1 MLGARHTQARAA
13 LLAAVLLVQVQLA
26 AAESFQVL
34 APPGPL
40 SAPLGGTVELRCH
53 LSPALSAQD
62 MQVMWSR
69 PQLGQDVLVYRPDGS
84 EAQGVAYQGRA
95 ELLREEMPS
104 GSLALRL
111 RNLTLQDE
119 GRYLCDV
126 QSNGTLSSATL
137 ELRLTSSG
145 SDPLLRIGGYNGRQ
159 MNITCL
165 STGWYPKPQVL
176 WRSGRG
182 ERLALLEETKISKD
196 QGLFSVSSSV
206 VVTEHSDPTLVCTIR
221 SSSLGPEKVSA
232 ILISGEFF
240 PQVSSWKVG
249 LFLFL
254 SVCVCL
260 LFLLACYLRRGQRP
274 TSKASNLSAK
284 KATGLGL
291 EEAGGLTFRP
301 SGAPGFWVPYA
312 VAYLK
317 TQGCG
322 APSGLAVTC
331 AGAKVRLLGTLHF
344 ELFVSGWEPPR
355 GRLNLLKSEPSR
367 VGNHQVPLPCTILQS
382 AHHGRGQA
390 GLPGSA
396 PSSSVQAGRGLAAS
410 GLGQI
415 VTHGSAPGRSFLLRP
430 TSTWAAP
437 IPPGSMGADAWLGYP
452 RMKAYRERE
461 DVTLDPD
468 TAHPSLALAEDQR
481 RVTATR
487 TQRALASHPGRYD
500 IYACVLGAQGYG
512 SGTHYWDVE
521 VPGTGGW
528 ALGVTRASAGRNGW
542 FNFSPEQGTWAIQLS
557 VGQYRAVTAEWDP
570 LHPSQ
575 SPGRIRVCLDYEGGV
590 VGFYDADTM
599 ALIHAFTA
607 SFGGKV
613 HPFFWV
619 WSVGTSLRL
628 CHRGQ
633 GLQPAARLERS

>member
-13 LLAAVLLVQVQLA
+13 LLTAILLLEFQLA

-126 QSNGTLSSATL
+126 QSDTFFNHATL
-137 ELRLTSSG
+137 ELRLMRSG
-145 SDPLLRIGGYNGRQ
+145 SDPQLHIDAYENKGLSV
-159 MNITCL
+159 TCL
-165 STGWYPKPQVL
+165 SAGWYPEPSVHWKNSHGEIQSPGSARTQ
-176 WRSGRG
+176 RS
-182 ERLALLEETKISKD
+182 ED
-196 QGLFSVSSSV
+196 GLFSISSSIV
-206 VVTEHSDPTLVCTIR
+206 LTDHSDPELTCVIR
-221 SSSLGPEKVSA
+221 PGSPSPEKVSA
-232 ILISGEFF
+232 ILISD
-240 PQVSSWKVG
+240 V
-249 LFLFL
+249 FLRKG
-254 SVCVCL
+254 SVWPVLLYVILLICL
-260 LFLLACYLRRGQRP
+260 CL
-274 TSKASNLSAK
+274 
-284 KATGLGL
+284 
-291 EEAGGLTFRP
+291 
-301 SGAPGFWVPYA
+301 V
-312 VAYLK
+312 
-317 TQGCG
+317 
-322 APSGLAVTC
+322 
-331 AGAKVRLLGTLHF
+331 
-344 ELFVSGWEPPR
+344 
-355 GRLNLLKSEPSR
+355 
-367 VGNHQVPLPCTILQS
+367 
-382 AHHGRGQA
+382 
-390 GLPGSA
+390 
-396 PSSSVQAGRGLAAS
+396 GLAAS
-410 GLGQI
+410 LMWRIRREKGDMNATLRDRR
-415 VTHGSAPGRSFLLRP
+415 GRPSWKEAFLR
-430 TSTWAAP
+430 AAN
-437 IPPGSMGADAWLGYP
+437 
-452 RMKAYRERE
+452 
-461 DVTLDPD
+461 VTLDPK
-468 TAHPSLALAEDQR
+468 TAHASLELSPDR
-481 RVTATR
+481 KGLWNTGTR
-487 TQRALASHPGRYD
+487 QAPPDEPERYD
-500 IYACVLGAQGYG
+500 MYPCVLGAQGYG

-528 ALGVTRASAGRNGW
+528 ALGVTRASAGRKGW
-542 FNFSPEQGTWAIQLS
+542 FHFSPEQGTWAIQLS

-575 SPGRIRVCLDYEGGV
+575 SPGRIRVYLDYEGGV

-613 HPFFWV
+613 HPFFWL

-628 CHRGQ
+628 C
-633 GLQPAARLERS
+633 S